1 MNFCQ
6 RWKNADVE
14 LAERATVIE
23 LCWVNTSAQ
32 LNLLETLHPALNDN
46 TRRILGDSV
55 AVLAKKL
62 DLAVVQ
68 IQKLQDPNSPAQP
81 GFLHFRRKAQ
91 GAKYALCQSGLN
103 ATIQDVEAWQGRCKM
118 ALDLS
123 MRDPNPVIGQR
134 MQRMRETLELSQR
147 DGATA
152 PSPSPL
158 SLTGGIRDALQPTG
172 TLPSVFLPSMM
183 FDTSAIPFSRAK
195 TARIQSRSSNSKP
208 RWFILDS
215 LPCRPGTDMHALS
228 GDVRDLA
235 RKLRHAD
242 PFAFGLLNCKGAMRV
257 LGQPPG
263 LDLAAFDLV
272 FNPPPGT
279 DAEQL
284 QSLRALLLLP
294 TAAPSL
300 SRRLRLAQ
308 ELATSVSYVHT
319 FSFVHKNICPG
330 SVLLGKEEHSHIDA
344 GAVGAFKRRSSFLI
358 GFESFRSAAG
368 NTSLTGDRDWANNIY
383 RHPERM
389 GEFPAETYRMQH
401 DIYSL
406 GVCLLEIGLWESLV
420 EYPGGATSNPEYGR
434 VCRDFL
440 RTNKPWVFFKDHL
453 IDLADNEL
461 PRRMGD
467 RYASV
472 VVTCLTCLD
481 KDGDFGEQPEG
492 NADGITLGLRFIE
505 LIFGQLK
512 EIVI

>member
-1 MNFCQ
+1 MHFCQ
-6 RWKNADVE
+6 RWKNADAE
-14 LAERATVIE
+14 LAERATVVE

-32 LNLLETLHPALNDN
+32 LKLLEILHPALSDQ
-46 TRRILGDSV
+46 TQRILGDSV

-62 DLAVVQ
+62 DLAVIQ

-91 GAKYALCQSGLN
+91 GAKYALCQSGLD

-118 ALDLS
+118 ALDLN
-123 MRDPNPVIGQR
+123 MRDPNPEIGQR
-134 MQRMRETLELSQR
+134 MRRMQETQVSQR

-152 PSPSPL
+152 PSSSPL

-195 TARIQSRSSNSKP
+195 TACIQPGSSNSKT

-215 LPCRPGTDMHALS
+215 LPCRPGTDVHALT

-272 FNPPPGT
+272 FNLPPGT

-294 TAAPSL
+294 AAAPSL

-319 FSFVHKNICPG
+319 FGFVHKNICPG
-330 SVLLGKEEHSHIDA
+330 SVLLGKEERSQIDA
-344 GAVGAFKRRSSFLI
+344 GAATPNRRSSFLI
-358 GFESFRSAAG
+358 GFDSFRSAAG
-368 NTSLTGDRDWANNIY
+368 NTSLTGDRDWVNNIY

-389 GEFPAETYRMQH
+389 GEFPAEAYRMQH

-406 GVCLLEIGLWESLV
+406 GVCLLEMGLWESLI
-420 EYPGGATSNPEYGR
+420 EYPEGSTSNPEYGR

-440 RTNKPWVFFKDHL
+440 RTAKPWVFFKDHL
-453 IDLADNEL
+453 VDLAENEL

-481 KDGDFGEQPEG
+481 RDGDFGEE
-492 NADGITLGLRFIE
+492 AEVDLDGITLGLRFIE
-505 LIFGQLK
+505 VIFGQLK
-512 EIVI
+512 GIVI